1 MSQDETDPSNED
13 KQLAAQNQETHRHE
27 CEVRD
32 VVARYRKALK
42 NLEKRPNR
50 KELAAGVVESYLLAV
65 EKNRGADSAVR
76 LRQDC
81 RTLMQQERTKQK

>member
-1 MSQDETDPSNED
+1 MSHAETEQCNDT

-32 VVARYRKALK
+32 VVERYRKAFK
-42 NLEKRPNR
+42 ELEKRPNR

-65 EKNRGADSAVR
+65 EKNRGAGPALR

-81 RTLMQQERTKQK
+81 RKLMQQQKEKTK